1 MTQLDNTIP
10 QTVPDMMARAVA
22 ANPDAVAIHYEGTTT
37 SFAGLD
43 DRARRIAGGLKRL
56 GVGAGDRVALWLPSC
71 PAYLALYIACARLG
85 AIAVAVNTRY
95 RAVEVADIV
104 GRSGAK
110 VLAMWPGFRQ
120 IPFADILA
128 DIDTDALAA
137 LETVVLY
144 GENDAA
150 QAVSLPGKRI
160 VDYDRFTASEP
171 LADDEATPDT
181 PCNIFATSGTTKA
194 PKFVLHRQYAI
205 AVHHTEAARNFGM
218 TDPETVVFNPLP
230 LCGVFGFSLAMTA
243 LAAGRPQILQA
254 AFDADSAVRQAQ
266 QFRATHMCATD
277 DMIHRMLE
285 AAAEEVPFPSLR
297 FSGYAAFN
305 TALEDLADRAEA
317 RGVRLIGL
325 WGMSEMLALVA
336 RRSDSAPP
344 AERHKTAGQPISANI
359 HARVRDTETGA
370 LLGPGAAGELEITGP
385 SRMVCYFE
393 NPDATAAALTDDGY
407 LRTGDLAVMEEDG
420 GFEFLSRMGDVLRL
434 GGFLVSPLEIE
445 SYLQTHPSING
456 AQVVEAA
463 SERGNRP
470 VAFVTLEPGADFDAD
485 AIVAYCKQ
493 GLAAFKVPV
502 RTVKLDAFPITESA
516 NGMKIQR
523 AKLRSMAQEIAG
535 G

>member
-1 MTQLDNTIP
+1 MTQLDSSIP
-10 QTVPDMMARAVA
+10 QTIPKMIARAVA
-22 ANPDAVAIHYEGTTT
+22 TDPDAAAIHYEGTTT
-37 SFAGLD
+37 SFGHLD
-43 DRARRIAGGLKRL
+43 EQARRIAGGLRGL
-56 GVGAGDRVALWLPSC
+56 GIEAGDRVALWLPSC
-71 PAYLALYIACARLG
+71 PAYLAVYIACTRLG

-110 VLAMWPGFRQ
+110 VLVMWPDFRQ
-120 IPFADILA
+120 IRFSDILG

-137 LETVVLY
+137 LETVILY
-144 GENDAA
+144 GESGPAPT
-150 QAVSLPGKRI
+150 VLLPGKRT
-160 VDYDRFTASEP
+160 VPYADLMAADP
-171 LADDEATPDT
+171 LDGDVATPDT

-194 PKFVLHRQYAI
+194 PKFVLHRQFAV

-218 TDPETVVFNPLP
+218 EDPETVVFNPLP
-230 LCGVFGFSLAMTA
+230 LCGVFGFSLAITA
-243 LAAGRPQILQA
+243 LAAGRPQILQP
-254 AFDADSAVRQAQ
+254 AFDADAAARLAR

-285 AAAEEVPFPSLR
+285 TATDDIPFPALR

-317 RGVRLIGL
+317 RGIRLIGL

-336 RRSDSAPP
+336 RRAETDPP
-344 AERHKTAGQPISANI
+344 TERHKTAGALISPNI

-370 LLGPGAAGELEITGP
+370 LLGPGVAGELEVTGP

-393 NPDATAAALTDDGY
+393 NPEATVEALTEDGY
-407 LRTGDLAVMEEDG
+407 LRTGDLAMMEEDG

-445 SYLQTHPSING
+445 SHLQTHPSVAG

-463 SERGNRP
+463 SATGNKP
-470 VAFVTLEPGADFDAD
+470 VAFVTLESGAEFNAE
-485 AIVAYCKQ
+485 ALTAHCKQ

-523 AKLRSMAQEIAG
+523 AKLRSMAQDMIDG
-535 G
+535 